1 MSVIDDIKGALAAML
16 PSAQRIKI
24 AKHREVNDKLL
35 DYMFIP
41 FGVPFP
47 YLGKGLQEGGL
58 NTYVPSN
65 CHKCD
70 GSIIQISEAPY
81 LFEEIGT
88 LYGGDGITTFGLPL
102 IPPGSSLIQM
112 GTSGQYKFEFG
123 KTGGEVTH
131 KLTSQESGLPAHD
144 IGTRVRSST
153 GTEGGLEGI
162 VPKNSTTN
170 LLSLLGQDAELSHN
184 NMPPFLVCNWIIR
197 LR

>member
-1 MSVIDDIKGALAAML
+1 MSVIDNIKDALAAML
-16 PSAQRIKI
+16 PSGQRVKI

-47 YLGKGLQEGGL
+47 YLGKGLDVEGL
-58 NTYVPSN
+58 YSHVPSN

-88 LYGGDGITTFGLPL
+88 IYGGDGITTFRLPL
-102 IPPGSSLIQM
+102 IPPGASLIQM
-112 GTSGQYKFEFG
+112 GTNSGQYEFEFG
-123 KTGGEVTH
+123 QTGGEVTH
-131 KLTSQESGLPAHD
+131 KLTSQESGLPEVDLGFYSESASGND
-144 IGTRVRSST
+144 VR
-153 GTEGGLEGI
+153 EGI
-162 VPKNSTTN
+162 VNYQANTPRFIIP
-170 LLSLLGQDAELSHN
+170 GQDAELPHN